1 MVMLEKVRQQV
12 LMATTRELAETGNA
26 VAISE
31 ALHLSRN
38 MVSQYLNQLW
48 NEGKLVKINTRPVL
62 FYDVQTLEKLFS
74 IHLKEKE
81 FTS

>member
-62 FYDVQTLEKLFS
+62 FYDVQTLELS
-74 IHLKEKE
+74 LIHI
-81 FTS
+81 